1 MLKFNRIMWKSVTND
16 TFKILQP
23 LPNCKFD
30 IWQMEQKAW
39 ENLNQDGL
47 LYIELTIS
55 FLIGQK
61 RTVNFQNQ
69 QLWRHLCRLSRT
81 VKVTGN
87 PVKFARFVLLA
98 ASEEAK
104 TWLPFFFVQCII
116 KQLLDSVFVTSRII
130 KVSATVISLSLRL
143 RLINPTSTLIIL
155 DITKI
160 SSNNCL

>member
-39 ENLNQDGL
+39 GNLNQDGL

-69 QLWRHLCRLSRT
+69 HLGHHLAADYTIITSRT
-81 VKVTGN
+81 LEITGN
-87 PVKFARFVLLA
+87 HVMYD
-98 ASEEAK
+98 
-104 TWLPFFFVQCII
+104 C
-116 KQLLDSVFVTSRII
+116 
-130 KVSATVISLSLRL
+130 SAWFLRVIMSSLRAL
-143 RLINPTSTLIIL
+143 CCLLSVKKQKHNFHFFCSMYNRTMIKLGFC
-155 DITKI
+155 DIQKNQGLGK
-160 SSNNCL
+160 S